1 MTEEDPKTN
10 SEALADLYEAAALKT
25 AEPIKF
31 DTDETADSE
40 TEN

>member
-1 MTEEDPKTN
+1 MNGDKMAQ
-10 SEALADLYEAAALKT
+10 SHDALADLYEAAARKT